1 MNRYQVKQVKDSI
14 DLIEKMKFAR
24 KSAKVQYII
33 STISNS
39 INSMIKLPEKY
50 NKDIKRE
57 VEMIQAIEDKELMKS
72 CILGNK
78 MIFGGE
84 TKYNHFINILNK
96 KIAIE
101 PDIDS

>member
-14 DLIEKMKFAR
+14 DLMEKMKFAR

-50 NKDIKRE
+50 NEDIRRE
-57 VEMIQAIEDKELMKS
+57 VEIIQAIEDKELIKS

-78 MIFGGE
+78 MIFGNE
-84 TKYNHFINILNK
+84 VQSFHKYSK
-96 KIAIE
+96 
-101 PDIDS
+101 